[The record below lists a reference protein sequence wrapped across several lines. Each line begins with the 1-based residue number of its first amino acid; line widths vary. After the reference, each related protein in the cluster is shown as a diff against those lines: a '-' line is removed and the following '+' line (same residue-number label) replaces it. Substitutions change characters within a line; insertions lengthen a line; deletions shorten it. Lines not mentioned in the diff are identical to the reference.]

1 MMGIN
6 VENIRCLEEYIFC
19 LQVLTHEKSQH
30 TMEAGTSPLDII
42 TSPLPNMHSLDSHHL
57 GGLHILTGARQA
69 TQFDLKFSVCLF
81 NKVSGAF

>member
-1 MMGIN
+1 MMCIN

-19 LQVLTHEKSQH
+19 LQVLTHEKSQR

-57 GGLHILTGARQA
+57 GGLHILTA